1 MAQTVLLAI
10 GQHDEARLDEF
21 IGTAESVVS
30 ETGTVVLLRAFDRD
44 GYDDVAGKLNV
55 DRNSET
61 TPDDVARRVGLLA
74 DAVRRLEA
82 RDIDVVVRGALGEA
96 SDAILRT
103 SREEEADIVVVGGRR
118 RSPAGKLLFGST
130 AQRVMMNADCP
141 VTFVKASTRDDDTP
155 ARRAV
160 EA

>member
-1 MAQTVLLAI
+1 MAQTVLLAV
-10 GQHDEARLDEF
+10 GQQDEARLDEF
-21 IGTAESVVS
+21 IDTAASVVS
-30 ETGTVVLLRAFDRD
+30 TDGTVVLLRAFDRD
-44 GYDDVAGKLNV
+44 DYSDVAGKLNV
-55 DRNSET
+55 DPDSET

-74 DAVRRLEA
+74 DAARRLDA
-82 RDIDVVVRGALGEA
+82 RGIDVVVRGALGEA

-103 SREEEADIVVVGGRR
+103 SREDGADLVVVGGRR

-141 VTFVKASTRDDDTP
+141 VTFVKESARDEDAP